1 MKLLRLELKAAALD
15 LSRELAYK
23 GNFIM
28 KSLAMVISDFIGPM
42 LTLLL
47 YSTTLGIPGWSFY
60 EFLLFQGTFTIV
72 VALGHT
78 FVLSLPYATMYAVDR
93 GEFDKF
99 LVLPFSP
106 LLYMITQSIMV
117 EGFVEL
123 LSGMLI
129 VGFAMWS
136 LGLSVFSASFAG
148 YVLLVLLGLLFQ
160 VGIMVLVSAL
170 AFVVVKS
177 DALMLLYFKLSDFAR
192 WPLSIYGPLLKM
204 FLVFLF
210 PVAVSSFFPAELLLR
225 GLEPMVLVQAV
236 VPVLVFLSLAVLCWQ
251 WALRRYASAGG

>member
-1 MKLLRLELKAAALD
+1 MRLLRLEGKAAALD

-28 KSLAMVISDFIGPM
+28 KSFAMVISDFIGPL

-72 VALGHT
+72 FALGHT
-78 FVLSLPYATMYAVDR
+78 FVLALPYDTMHAIDR
-93 GEFDKF
+93 GEFDKYM
-99 LVLPFSP
+99 VIPFSP
-106 LLYMITQSIMV
+106 LLYMITQAVLV
-117 EGFVEL
+117 EGVVEVF
-123 LSGMLI
+123 SGVLI
-129 VGFAMWS
+129 VGFAMWN
-136 LGLSVFSASFAG
+136 LGIGVFSASFAG
-148 YVLLVLLGLLFQ
+148 YLLLIVLGLLFQ
-160 VGIMVLVSAL
+160 VGVMILIAAL

-192 WPLSIYGPLLKM
+192 WPISIYGPLLKM

-210 PVAVSSFFPAELLLR
+210 PIAVSSFFPAELLVR
-225 GLEPMVLVQAV
+225 GLDWVILVNAI
-236 VPVLVFLSLAVLCWQ
+236 VPVLIFVALSVWCWQ
-251 WALRRYASAGG
+251 WALKQYASAGG